1 MSTRCPK
8 TRTAR
13 LYPFLSLM
21 VVFIF
26 LTGCAG
32 LGPVVDTLPSPTPSL
47 ELGTPVFTPSAGA
60 PDAPPSSDDAPA
72 DAASSPTP
80 VVQVDAPPVDPT
92 AAPLPTGNFALPS
105 GSTAGVLN
113 GTIHPGEVITYSF
126 GAIQGQPLV
135 LELASNFNDAT
146 LAVSAPNG
154 DDLLDPADKNTAWQ
168 AELPEAG
175 LYNIEVIGGAALQA
189 YVLTIKLPQV
199 VSIPA
204 GATTSTLTGSTMNG
218 DAYYYSINLPAGQA
232 LTASLNVPSTS
243 ASLAVSGLNS
253 GPIPGASAG
262 GNTWTGAL
270 PQTQDYIVEVKPAGS
285 QSVNFGLTLSLAAA
299 APGAVVP
306 GSGGSAVP
314 GGEITFF
321 KGGTAAT
328 MLGTIQPGQVVS
340 YTVQGGRVQPMILR
354 VELPKNDVILSVIDP
369 NGVVMLDPSQK
380 WSRWQWKLP
389 VTGTYTIKLIG
400 GAATADYTLTVKIA
414 QIVYFDPG
422 VHTVTKLGQTDLGLL
437 VSYAVYGNEGNSMTV
452 SLDLP
457 ADKAYLDVFGMQTG
471 LLLDYNLHATEATVT
486 FPKAQWYVVEV
497 IPRGGG
503 VVTFHLTISK

>member
-1 MSTRCPK
+1 MNNRCAK
-8 TRTAR
+8 TSSAS
-13 LYPFLSLM
+13 LYPFISL
-21 VVFIF
+21 VLVFIF

-32 LGPVVDTLPSPTPSL
+32 LAPSIDNFPTPSPTPSL
-47 ELGTPVFTPSAGA
+47 ELGTPVFTPT
-60 PDAPPSSDDAPA
+60 DAPVEPPTATPPPVVNNPA
-72 DAASSPTP
+72 EAASSPTP
-80 VVQVDAPPVDPT
+80 VIQVVAPTTEPT
-92 AAPLPTGNFALPS
+92 AAPLPTGNFALAS

-126 GAIQGQPLV
+126 SATQGQPLV
-135 LELASNFNDAT
+135 LVLASNFNDAT

-154 DDLLDPADKNTAWQ
+154 DNLLDPADKNTAWQ

-189 YVLTIKLPQV
+189 YSLTIKLPQV
-199 VSIPA
+199 VSITA
-204 GATTSTLTGSTMNG
+204 GSTTSTLNGLTVNG
-218 DAYYYSINLPAGQA
+218 DPYYYSINLPAGQA

-243 ASLAVSGLNS
+243 ASLSVSGLNT
-253 GPIPGASAG
+253 GPITGASAG

-285 QSVNFGLTLSLAAA
+285 QSVNFALTLSLSAA
-299 APGAVVP
+299 APGAVA
-306 GSGGSAVP
+306 SSS
-314 GGEITFF
+314 GGEITFY

-328 MLGTIQPGQVVS
+328 MLGTIQPGQVIS

-354 VELPKNDVILSVIDP
+354 VESPKNDVVLSVIDP

-389 VTGTYTIKLIG
+389 VTGTYTIKLVG

-437 VSYAVYGNEGNSMTV
+437 LSYAVYGNEGDSMTV
-452 SLDLP
+452 SIDLP

-471 LLLDYNLHATEATVT
+471 LLLDYNLHATSATVT
-486 FPKAQWYVVEV
+486 FPKSQWYVVEV